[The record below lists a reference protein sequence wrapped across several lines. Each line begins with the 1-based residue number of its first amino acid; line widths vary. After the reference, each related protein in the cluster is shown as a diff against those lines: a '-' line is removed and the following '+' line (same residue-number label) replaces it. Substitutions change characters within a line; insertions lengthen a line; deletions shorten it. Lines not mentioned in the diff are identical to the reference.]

1 MFFVPLQFHDP
12 CLVGSRHGTGHGA
25 GPAQAEVELQREAL
39 ERLERL
45 EPLEPL
51 EPLSRNGTSSAGRSW
66 GVTESMYIL

>member
-25 GPAQAEVELQREAL
+25 GQAQAEVELQREAL
-39 ERLERL
+39 ER
-45 EPLEPL
+45 LEPL

>member
-25 GPAQAEVELQREAL
+25 GQAQAEVELQREAL
-39 ERLERL
+39 ERLER
-45 EPLEPL
+45 L